1 VTGNGEDWERGFS
14 SWICF
19 FLPKKPGLLVTFR
32 LMGLAHWDFLGGGF
46 WNFGWSK
53 VIGLARFLWVGLK
66 V

>member
-1 VTGNGEDWERGFS
+1 
-14 SWICF
+14 
-19 FLPKKPGLLVTFR
+19 
-32 LMGLAHWDFLGGGF
+32 MGLAHWDFLGGGF